1 MLMKELV
8 AHKILNPRVDHKTT
22 LQNNVK
28 ELRQTIPLKEF
39 CKFMTTILVIND
51 ICNSYNV

>member
-1 MLMKELV
+1 VLMKELV